1 MNENDLI
8 SSKDYIMQ
16 QTMYRIKDP
25 RRSLKFYTEVLGMT
39 LLQKLDFPSMKFSL
53 YFMGYEN
60 PAEIPK
66 DHDQRSIWAF
76 SKKATIELTQ
86 YVERIFIRIFLF

>member
-1 MNENDLI
+1 
-8 SSKDYIMQ
+8 MQ

-25 RRSLKFYTEVLGMT
+25 KISLPFYTGVLGMT
-39 LLQKLDFPSMKFSL
+39 LLQKLDFPAGKFSL

-60 PAEIPK
+60 PNDIPA
-66 DHDQRSIWAF
+66 DDLERTRWCF

-86 YVERIFIRIFLF
+86 

>member
-1 MNENDLI
+1 
-8 SSKDYIMQ
+8 MQ

-60 PAEIPK
+60 PDEIPK
-66 DHDQRSIWAF
+66 NDYDARTVWML

-86 YVERIFIRIFLF
+86 